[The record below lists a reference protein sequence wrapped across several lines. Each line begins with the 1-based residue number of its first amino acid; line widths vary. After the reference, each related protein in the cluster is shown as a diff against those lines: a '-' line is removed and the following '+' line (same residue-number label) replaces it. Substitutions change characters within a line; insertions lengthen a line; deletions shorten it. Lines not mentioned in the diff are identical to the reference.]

1 MIYSK
6 IIEYSI
12 CLILFELTS
21 QQLGMKQIT
30 KSHSQWIDLSLGES
44 VFHGIPI
51 TVLCLR
57 GTCAKPCKFHGVLT
71 DEKNKVMAS

>member
-1 MIYSK
+1 
-6 IIEYSI
+6 
-12 CLILFELTS
+12 
-21 QQLGMKQIT
+21 MKQIT

-57 GTCAKPCKFHGVLT
+57 GTCAKSCKFHGVLT
-71 DEKNKVMAS
+71 DEKIKVMAS